1 MSWFD
6 LTPQVAVMRA
16 IGLMLIA
23 AVHGTSQALAAR
35 WLGDPGPVRDGRA
48 SIDPFAHLSLL
59 GSVLFV
65 LFSAGWITPLRLD
78 RASLRGGSIALVG
91 IVLLSLA
98 AVLLLGWLALLVRWP
113 VVGALPDSAGMTADA
128 FIGVFCDLCIWFVV
142 LNALPLPP
150 LTAGALVRMAA
161 PIDQTHFDRLAK
173 AGAAILSVAI
183 ALGWLPAVLAPL
195 HRALA
200 RLIT

>member
-1 MSWFD
+1 
-6 LTPQVAVMRA
+6 
-16 IGLMLIA
+16 
-23 AVHGTSQALAAR
+23 
-35 WLGDPGPVRDGRA
+35 
-48 SIDPFAHLSLL
+48 
-59 GSVLFV
+59 
-65 LFSAGWITPLRLD
+65 
-78 RASLRGGSIALVG
+78 
-91 IVLLSLA
+91 
-98 AVLLLGWLALLVRWP
+98 
-113 VVGALPDSAGMTADA
+113 MTADA

-173 AGAAILSVAI
+173 AGAAILSIAI

>member
-48 SIDPFAHLSLL
+48 SIDPFAHLALL

-65 LFSAGWITPLRLD
+65 LFSAGWITPVRLD
-78 RASLRGGSIALVG
+78 RASLRGGSLALVG
-91 IVLLSLA
+91 IVPSVARRCTPPRLARAARSLA
-98 AVLLLGWLALLVRWP
+98 PRRCPA
-113 VVGALPDSAGMTADA
+113 DSAGMTADA